1 MDIDLVKEVI
11 QIDLVGVVMIKD
23 IVKKFINMN
32 LDYVAVTKV
41 QFYVIKNMK
50 QLKFDQ
56 RPCQGGHAQ
65 WLDQDNW

>member
-11 QIDLVGVVMIKD
+11 QIGLVMIKD

-32 LDYVAVTKV
+32 LDNVVVTKV

-50 QLKFDQ
+50 QFKIDQ
-56 RPCQGGHAQ
+56 SPCQGGHAQ
-65 WLDQDNW
+65 WLDQDSC